1 MSNTKDTDKYSYFKF
16 IPSKMYFGIGCY
28 CAFSW
33 IAATSLAAEKAAT
46 IN

>member
-16 IPSKMYFGIGCY
+16 IPDKMYFGFGCY
-28 CAFSW
+28 CAFSFFV
-33 IAATSLAAEKAAT
+33 ATSLATENTTT